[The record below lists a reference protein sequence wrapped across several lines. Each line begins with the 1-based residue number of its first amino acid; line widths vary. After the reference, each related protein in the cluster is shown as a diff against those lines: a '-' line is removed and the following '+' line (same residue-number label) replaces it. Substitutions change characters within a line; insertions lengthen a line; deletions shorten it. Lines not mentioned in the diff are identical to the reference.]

1 MLPKEGL
8 DDVGADSDGALRS
21 LHGGQPTGTDPP
33 PDSLGMNPECL
44 GDFLGREEFY
54 AHETTVVSCCIL
66 TQAGSEEIIRP
77 GILDGLLEGS
87 ETGRIRVIP

>member
-1 MLPKEGL
+1 MLPKEGF

-66 TQAGSEEIIRP
+66 TQAGK
-77 GILDGLLEGS
+77 
-87 ETGRIRVIP
+87 

>member
-44 GDFLGREEFY
+44 GDFLGR
-54 AHETTVVSCCIL
+54 
-66 TQAGSEEIIRP
+66 
-77 GILDGLLEGS
+77 
-87 ETGRIRVIP
+87 

>member
-1 MLPKEGL
+1 MWLGSFGLFMLPKEGL
-8 DDVGADSDGALRS
+8 DDVGADSDGALCS

-66 TQAGSEEIIRP
+66 TQAGSEEIILRA
-77 GILDGLLEGS
+77 L
-87 ETGRIRVIP
+87 IPLPDDA